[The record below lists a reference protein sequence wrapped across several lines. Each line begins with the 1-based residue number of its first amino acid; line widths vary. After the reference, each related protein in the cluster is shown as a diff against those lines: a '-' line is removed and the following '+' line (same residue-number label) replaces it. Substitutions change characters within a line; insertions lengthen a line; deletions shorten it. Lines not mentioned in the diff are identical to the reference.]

1 MLKSKKI
8 LAGLIFI
15 MLMAAGSAFALSAPN
30 AQHPVVQIVKNA
42 SHAVV
47 NIDVE
52 KKATQRL
59 SPFPFDD
66 DPFFKHF
73 FGDAFKD
80 FTRSVPMKGRGSGFI
95 VSKDGQ
101 ILTNNHVVDGVDII
115 RVTLS
120 DGKVYDA
127 RILGKDPTYDLA
139 VIKIEADNS
148 SATRIY

>member
-15 MLMAAGSAFALSAPN
+15 LAMTASAAFALSAPN

-42 SHAVV
+42 SPAVV

-52 KKATQRL
+52 KKATQRI

-80 FTRSVPMKGRGSGFI
+80 FTRSVPM
-95 VSKDGQ
+95 
-101 ILTNNHVVDGVDII
+101 
-115 RVTLS
+115 
-120 DGKVYDA
+120 
-127 RILGKDPTYDLA
+127 
-139 VIKIEADNS
+139 
-148 SATRIY
+148 